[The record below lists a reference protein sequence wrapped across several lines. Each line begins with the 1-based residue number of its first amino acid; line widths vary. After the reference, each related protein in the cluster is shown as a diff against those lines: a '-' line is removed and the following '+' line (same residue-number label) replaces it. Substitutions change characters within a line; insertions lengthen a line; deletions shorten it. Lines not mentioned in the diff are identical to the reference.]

1 MPSSTIGILAFTC
14 IFGCALLGIWLRS
27 RLPEHHLR
35 DRSLDAIKV
44 AAGTVATMS
53 ALVLGLLVG
62 SAKSS
67 FDTTSNAITQAAT
80 KCILLD
86 RTLARY
92 GPETAELRQ
101 RLHQSVELGIEIFW
115 PTEPAPLDAMRVF
128 EHQSGMEAIAQG
140 VEQLQPST
148 DAQRHLVGQALQTCN
163 DLMQARWQLIES
175 SQNDLP
181 WPLLAALIL
190 WMSTFFLSIGL
201 AAPFNRT
208 VVLSLLVA
216 TASVAAAIYLISE
229 MNQSLT
235 GTIHV
240 SGAPMRKALELIGQ

>member
-1 MPSSTIGILAFTC
+1 MQSSTIGILAFVS
-14 IFGCALLGIWLRS
+14 IFGCAIIGMWLRS

-35 DRSLDAIKV
+35 DRSLDSIKV

-67 FDTTSNAITQAAT
+67 FDATSTAITQAAT

-92 GPETAELRQ
+92 GPETAESREHLRQ
-101 RLHQSVELGIEIFW
+101 SMQLGIEIFW
-115 PTEPAPLDAMRVF
+115 PTEPASVNAMRVF

-140 VEQLQPST
+140 LESLQPST
-148 DAQRHLVGQALQTCN
+148 DMQRHLVTQALQLSN
-163 DLMQARWQLIES
+163 DLAQSRWLLIES

-181 WPLLAALIL
+181 WPLMAALIL
-190 WMSTFFLSIGL
+190 WMSAFFLSIGL
-201 AAPFNRT
+201 VAPFNRT
-208 VVLSLLVA
+208 VLLSLLVA

-235 GTIHV
+235 GAIHV
-240 SGAPMRKALELIGQ
+240 SGAPMRKALELMGQ

>member
-1 MPSSTIGILAFTC
+1 MQSSAVGILAFVS
-14 IFGCALLGIWLRS
+14 IFGSALVGIWLRT
-27 RLPEHHLR
+27 RLPEHHLK
-35 DRSLDAIKV
+35 DRSLDSIKV

-67 FDTTSNAITQAAT
+67 FDSTSSAITQAAT

-101 RLHQSVELGIEIFW
+101 RLRQSMQLGIEVFW
-115 PTEPAPLDAMRVF
+115 PTHPASMDAMRVL
-128 EHQSGMEAIAQG
+128 EHQSGMESIAQG
-140 VEQLQPST
+140 IEQLKPTEELQH
-148 DAQRHLVGQALQTCN
+148 HLVTHALELTN
-163 DLMQARWQLIES
+163 DLMQARWLLLES
-175 SQNDLP
+175 AQNDLP
-181 WPLLAALIL
+181 WPLMAALIL
-190 WMSTFFLSIGL
+190 WMSAFFLSIGL
-201 AAPFNRT
+201 VAPFNRT
-208 VVLSLLVA
+208 VLFSLLVA

-235 GTIHV
+235 GAIQV
-240 SGAPMRKALELIGQ
+240 SGAPMRKALEVMGQ